1 MESVDLDS
9 QSENLALVSSGHPLN
24 LKTDV
29 HWPCMCQVEIG
40 AHIWGFEHCNNFCS

>member
-9 QSENLALVSSGHPLN
+9 QSENLALVSSGHPLS

-29 HWPCMCQVEIG
+29 LAMYVP
-40 AHIWGFEHCNNFCS
+40 S